1 MMARKKQPMYGVD
14 TLKRVQLAWNEY
26 RDKTGSVQADGAK
39 ALGMGV
45 SGFNQ
50 YLRGPDAGGV
60 SLNTNFIMKF
70 AALVGKEPKE
80 LAPEIDTAVSL
91 RPTVVTLQVRLTLA
105 GRRPK
110 KRSVLVESVGVI
122 DTESSF
128 AVEVDVNCGIPG
140 GAMLIV
146 TKETPNEG
154 DLVLIDKGVGAPVFG
169 QLNYDVRESQW
180 WVAQTVGTI
189 VNAYTIVDGDI
200 PLRVTGVQYVKQNA
214 ARTFN
219 AA

>member
-1 MMARKKQPMYGVD
+1 MARKKQTDYGTE
-14 TLKRVQLAWNEY
+14 TLRRVQLAWSEY
-26 RDKTGSVQADGAK
+26 QSKTGAVQADGAK

-50 YLRGPDAGGV
+50 YLRGADAGGV
-60 SLNTNFIMKF
+60 PLNLNFIMKF

-80 LAPEIDTAVSL
+80 IAPEIDASVSL
-91 RPTVVTLQVRLTLA
+91 RPTVVTLQVRLTLT

-110 KRSVLVESVGVI
+110 NRSVLVESIGII

-146 TKETPNEG
+146 TKDVPAVG
-154 DLVLIDKGVGAPVFG
+154 DLVLIDRGEGAPVFG
-169 QLNYDVRESQW
+169 QLNYDERESVW
-180 WVAQTVGTI
+180 WIANQTQNPVS
-189 VNAYTIVDGDI
+189 AYYIAPGDV
-200 PLRVTGVQYVKQNA
+200 PLRVSGVQYAKQNA
-214 ARTFN
+214 ARTFD